1 MVSTQVRSRRTKGS
15 VRWDPA
21 KTLAKQAQ
29 EPDAPDRVQAEY
41 IQQAVGGVR
50 TGRQVHAADVAG
62 VAAAT
67 SRARPC
73 QIPVSVVSR

>member
-1 MVSTQVRSRRTKGS
+1 MVSTRVRSRRTKGS

-29 EPDAPDRVQAEY
+29 EPDRVQAEY

-50 TGRQVHAADVAG
+50 TGRQVHAADVAS